1 MKKVCSLLLF
11 ILLLAGTACLPQPAQ
26 AAEKK
31 LVAITYDDGPY
42 ENTERLLDGLK
53 ERGVHATFFLVG
65 KKIPSF
71 EKTVARM
78 YEEGHQ
84 VANHSYS
91 HENLTAIPLEE
102 VKKQVQDTNAL
113 LDKICGPGTD
123 YMVRPPYGHINES
136 AAQAV
141 GLPCILWSFTP
152 KDWVY
157 TDADAIK
164 QQIVDGVHEG
174 DIILLHDK
182 KMGTV
187 EGSLAAIDELQA
199 QGYEFVTVRELFRR
213 QGRTAENAKWYTG
226 GSLVKDFQ
234 DPGPVQSPQISY
246 TVGQG
251 SLEVSISGPAGV
263 PLYYSAD
270 GSPLNQQSRLY
281 TGPFTVTGP
290 CTIRACAAYNMNGS
304 RSETVEEQIT
314 QATAF
319 TPVLRLE
326 NGLLT
331 MEGVQEGA
339 QIHYTLTGAQD
350 SGGEKLY
357 TGPVAVKPGTVAAAY
372 AAGEGFFPSGT
383 AKLAYSPL
391 ENVFRDVFP
400 TDWYFD
406 SVDKV
411 AAEGIMLGTGEGCF
425 SPADQVTRGQLA
437 TFLHRASRE
446 ASAVSSGDSH
456 PFTDVPEG
464 EYYTEAVAWAYEN
477 GIVTGYGDG
486 TFQPDRK
493 VSRQELAAVFI
504 RYLRYKGVVSA
515 QPEDVSSYTDAASI
529 EEWAVEAVGAMTAL
543 ELLKG
548 DANGAFRPKAGASRG
563 ETAAVLVRMEK
574 YLA

>member
-123 YMVRPPYGHINES
+123 YMVRPPYGHINEG

-234 DPGPVQSPQISY
+234 DPGPVQSPKISY

-263 PLYYSAD
+263 PLYYSTD

-290 CTIRACAAYNMNGS
+290 CTIRACSAYNMNGS
-304 RSETVEEQIT
+304 RSETVEEQIA

-326 NGLLT
+326 NGLLA

-357 TGPVAVKPGTVAAAY
+357 TGPVAVKPGTVAAVY

-391 ENVFRDVFP
+391 GNVFRDVFP

-411 AAEGIMLGTGEGCF
+411 AAEGIMLGTGEGRF
-425 SPADQVTRGQLA
+425 FPADQVTRGQLA

-446 ASAVSSGDSH
+446 AIAVSSGDSN
-456 PFTDVPEG
+456 PFIDVPEG

-493 VSRQELAAVFI
+493 VSRQELAAVFV
-504 RYLRYKGVVSA
+504 RYLRHKGVVSA
-515 QPEDVSSYTDAASI
+515 QPEDVSGYTDAAFI

-548 DANGAFRPKAGASRG
+548 DANGAFRPSAGASRG

>member
-11 ILLLAGTACLPQPAQ
+11 ILLLAGTACLPQPVQ

-65 KKIPSF
+65 KKIPSL

-84 VANHSYS
+84 VANHSFS

-123 YMVRPPYGHINES
+123 YMVRPPYGHINEG

-164 QQIVDGVHEG
+164 QQIVDGVQEG

-187 EGSLAAIDELQA
+187 EGSLAAIDELRA

-304 RSETVEEQIT
+304 RSGTVEEQIT

-326 NGLLT
+326 NGLLA

-383 AKLAYSPL
+383 AKLVYSPL
-391 ENVFRDVFP
+391 GNVFCDVFP

-446 ASAVSSGDSH
+446 ALAVSVGDSN
-456 PFTDVPEG
+456 PFTDVAEG

-504 RYLRYKGVVSA
+504 RYRRYKGVVSA
-515 QPEDVSSYTDAASI
+515 QPEDVSGYTDAASI

>member
-1 MKKVCSLLLF
+1 MLF
-11 ILLLAGTACLPQPAQ
+11 ILLLAGTACLPQPVQ

-65 KKIPSF
+65 KKIPSL

-84 VANHSYS
+84 VANHSFS

-123 YMVRPPYGHINES
+123 YMVRPPYGHINEG

-164 QQIVDGVHEG
+164 QQIVDGVQEG

-187 EGSLAAIDELQA
+187 EGSLAAIDELRA

-304 RSETVEEQIT
+304 RSGTVEEQIT

-326 NGLLT
+326 NGLLA

-383 AKLAYSPL
+383 AKLVYSPL
-391 ENVFRDVFP
+391 GNVFCDVFP

-446 ASAVSSGDSH
+446 ALAVSVGDSN
-456 PFTDVPEG
+456 PFTDVAEG

-515 QPEDVSSYTDAASI
+515 QPEDVSGYTDAASI

>member
-1 MKKVCSLLLF
+1 MKRLCSLLLF
-11 ILLLAGTACLPQPAQ
+11 ILLLAGTACLPQPVQ

-31 LVAITYDDGPY
+31 LVAITYDDGPC

-53 ERGVHATFFLVG
+53 ERGVKATFFMVG
-65 KKIPSF
+65 WKISSY

-84 VANHSYS
+84 AANHSFS

-123 YMVRPPYGHINES
+123 YMVRPPYGHINEG

-141 GLPCILWSFTP
+141 GLPCILWSQTP
-152 KDWVY
+152 KDWIY
-157 TDADAIK
+157 TDAASIK
-164 QQIVDGVHEG
+164 ARILDSVKPG
-174 DIILLHDK
+174 DIILVHDTVP
-182 KMGTV
+182 GTV
-187 EGSLAAIDELQA
+187 DGSLAAIDELQA

-515 QPEDVSSYTDAASI
+515 QPEDVSGYTDAASI

-548 DANGAFRPKAGASRG
+548 DANGAFRPSAGASRG
-563 ETAAVLVRMEK
+563 ETAAVLVRTGK
-574 YLA
+574 YLV

>member
-1 MKKVCSLLLF
+1 MKRLCSLLLF
-11 ILLLAGTACLPQPAQ
+11 ILLLAGTACLPQPVQ

-31 LVAITYDDGPY
+31 LVAITYDDGPC

-53 ERGVHATFFLVG
+53 ERGVKATFFMVG
-65 KKIPSF
+65 WKISSY

-84 VANHSYS
+84 AANHSFS

-123 YMVRPPYGHINES
+123 YMVRPPYGHINEG

-141 GLPCILWSFTP
+141 GLPCILWSQTP
-152 KDWVY
+152 KDWIY
-157 TDADAIK
+157 TDAASIK
-164 QQIVDGVHEG
+164 ARILDSVKPG
-174 DIILLHDK
+174 DIILVHDTVP
-182 KMGTV
+182 GTV
-187 EGSLAAIDELQA
+187 DGSLAAIDELQA

-263 PLYYSAD
+263 PLYYSAA

-304 RSETVEEQIT
+304 RSGTVEERIT
-314 QATAF
+314 RATAF

-391 ENVFRDVFP
+391 GNVFCDVFP

-411 AAEGIMLGTGEGCF
+411 AAEGIMLGTGEGRF
-425 SPADQVTRGQLA
+425 FPADQVTRGQLA

-446 ASAVSSGDSH
+446 ASAVSIGDSH

-493 VSRQELAAVFI
+493 VNRQELAAVFI
-504 RYLRYKGVVSA
+504 RYLRHKGVVSA
-515 QPEDVSSYTDAASI
+515 QPEDVSGYTDAASI

>member
-1 MKKVCSLLLF
+1 MKRLCSLLLF
-11 ILLLAGTACLPQPAQ
+11 ILLLAGTACLPQPVQ

-65 KKIPSF
+65 KKIPSL

-84 VANHSYS
+84 VANHSFS

-113 LDKICGPGTD
+113 LDKICGLGTD
-123 YMVRPPYGHINES
+123 YMVRPPYGHINEG

-246 TVGQG
+246 TAGQG

-290 CTIRACAAYNMNGS
+290 CTIKACAAYNMNGS
-304 RSETVEEQIT
+304 RSGTVEEQIT

-326 NGLLT
+326 NGLLA
-331 MEGVQEGA
+331 MEGVQEDA

-383 AKLAYSPL
+383 AKLVYSPL
-391 ENVFRDVFP
+391 GNVFCDVFP

-411 AAEGIMLGTGEGCF
+411 AAEGIMLGTGEGRF
-425 SPADQVTRGQLA
+425 FPADQVTRGQLA

-446 ASAVSSGDSH
+446 ALAVSSGDSN

-493 VSRQELAAVFI
+493 VSRQELAAVFV
-504 RYLRYKGVVSA
+504 RYLRYKGVVST
-515 QPEDVSSYTDAASI
+515 QPEDVSGYTDAASI

-548 DANGAFRPKAGASRG
+548 DANGAFRPRAGASRG

-574 YLA
+574 YLV